1 MGGDEQLLGAYPFYF
16 GVSCAFVALD
26 LVSRKRR
33 ELLDVN
39 GGWGSRSAEMMLKG
53 SAQLLGL
60 LVERAQARGEAM
72 EKKLKKAHLE
82 VEEMK
87 QRRTEDAKANE
98 KVVAIFAAHEQRWIA
113 ERKSLRFQIQA
124 LTNRLQIDKSKH
136 DDAISTL
143 EKRVEGESRA
153 RMLKDEALEAEA
165 RKRKELEEKLHL
177 ADELLDEMT
186 DRAKRAAQDHSAELW
201 KHKTAFAE
209 IVSKQH
215 QMDAEMNRTLRQAEV
230 ARQELEEALE
240 QKVEAF
246 AMIDKLSEQILRIQR
261 DSEQKDKILS
271 SMLRK
276 LKLDAAER
284 QTLLK
289 EVKLSKAKKKQA
301 ELEMERWRNMWESS
315 RNKKFKDIH
324 SVDTGSLRN
333 RRLELVPVGSL
344 GHNSMN
350 LLLEAEDK
358 KEESS
363 TSTALKCHDY
373 CSFDENGDAAL
384 AVDDYQQLQDWV
396 RKETEKYAAI
406 LEQKHRGEVEAFT
419 EQLRQKDEELE
430 AFRWQLLSMELETKR
445 LRSHIEDLN
454 GNLSHLKGKNVKM
467 EARLLD
473 KEQEIKL
480 LKEQFNLHVQNSE
493 RNNLYYLPTP
503 DACQALWSEVEITKN
518 KQKKETDDSMANSI
532 GDFPKTSSKAM
543 GLDAGNDTEERENVH
558 TEINKSDAAEPPS
571 PSNYNSR
578 EYTDGFSEMPS
589 PEQSSGSSSS
599 EDQAK
604 STPVVS
610 SSNAA
615 GEEIEKKEMN
625 LELANIQANAN
636 CKQEAETA
644 NKLSLIKTSLAR
656 DTSLKMDIQAL
667 GVSYKIKRLNQQLV
681 VLEKLA
687 SSPAMMQIT
696 NNDQNPSTP
705 DVSSDKETYENK
717 QQNQGLLLVQSL
729 LNKQLKR
736 YQSLEEKTNNLCS
749 RMNECY
755 KSGGGRDVQNGRTKE
770 QSETLARF
778 LEETFQLQR
787 YIVATGQKLM
797 EMQSRLGAT
806 LNAAAARLDESVG
819 FNIELFADIVRTLFR
834 EVQRGLEVRISRIIG
849 DLEGTLA
856 FDGIL
861 HR

>member
-230 ARQELEEALE
+230 ARHELEEALE

-315 RNKKFKDIH
+315 RNKKFRDIH

-333 RRLELVPVGSL
+333 RSLELVPVGSL

-363 TSTALKCHDY
+363 TTALKCSDY
-373 CSFDENGDAAL
+373 YSFDENGDAAL

-454 GNLSHLKGKNVKM
+454 GNLSHLKGKNVNL

-503 DACQALWSEVEITKN
+503 NACQALWSEVEITKN

-532 GDFPKTSSKAM
+532 GDFPKTSSEAM

-604 STPVVS
+604 STTVVS

-667 GVSYKIKRLNQQLV
+667 GVSYKIKRLKQQLV

-717 QQNQGLLLVQSL
+717 QQIQGLLLVQSL

>member
-373 CSFDENGDAAL
+373 CSFDENGDA
-384 AVDDYQQLQDWV
+384 DWV